1 METIVS
7 DPMAII
13 RRVYELEAASDL
25 AGLTTLI
32 DPDVTIHQD
41 PALPWGGTH
50 RGHEGVA
57 AFIGA
62 LRTAIDS
69 TVETERLYQAGEK
82 VVQIGRTRGTV
93 RSSGASFD
101 VPECH
106 VWTVRDGKVVHAEFM
121 IDSGAMLEALGS

>member
-1 METIVS
+1 MEATIT
-7 DPMAII
+7 DPVAIV
-13 RRVYELEAASDL
+13 RHVYELEAASDL
-25 AGLTTLI
+25 AGLATLVH
-32 DPDVTIHQD
+32 PEVTIHQD

-50 RGHEGVA
+50 RGLEGVA

-69 TVETERLYQAGEK
+69 TVETERLYQAGDK

-106 VWTVRDGKVVHAEFM
+106 VWTVREGKVVHAEFM
-121 IDSGAMLEALGS
+121 IDSGAMLEALAS